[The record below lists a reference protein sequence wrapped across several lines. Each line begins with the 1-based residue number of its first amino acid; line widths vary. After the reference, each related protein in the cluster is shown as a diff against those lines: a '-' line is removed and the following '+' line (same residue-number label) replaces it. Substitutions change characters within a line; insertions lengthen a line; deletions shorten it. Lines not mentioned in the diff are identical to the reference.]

1 MPVISRNPTRSS
13 STLCEAGY
21 VSALRVEVAGKPVAD
36 ANLSE
41 RTEVQ
46 KQIIC
51 DRLTGTNGREKVEVV
66 NDF

>member
-1 MPVISRNPTRSS
+1 VN
-13 STLCEAGY
+13 
-21 VSALRVEVAGKPVAD
+21 ALLVEVAGKPVAD

-51 DRLTGTNGREKVEVV
+51 DRLTGTNGREKVELV